1 MLRSFGEQLPQSEF
15 TVPSMTGGV
24 DPDVIEWAYWSR
36 NVQGLADTTI
46 RVRLD
51 LLTRLHTFLG
61 FPLRQAEPGHLLRFE
76 RMAIAGRSPET
87 RRAYCCHIR
96 AFYRWAARTG
106 LVREDP
112 ALMLTIPRVPRHL
125 PRPIEEDDLAVA
137 LAAARPK
144 LRAILT
150 LAAYA
155 GLRAVEIAG
164 LEWQDLRREP
174 DGTAYLFI
182 RKSKADKQRTVEV
195 GQTVI
200 QALQAYGIR
209 RRGPMFLGLEGRP
222 IDPKS
227 VSRSA
232 NKFLALH
239 GIEATLHQLRHRYGT
254 QAYSLSRD
262 LRMVQEQLGHSSP
275 ATTQIYTRASRESAR
290 TMVSAMD
297 ALARAPGASVA
308 GPYSAEV

>member
-1 MLRSFGEQLPQSEF
+1 MGELFGTDADLLEFCHWARS
-15 TVPSMTGGV
+15 
-24 DPDVIEWAYWSR
+24 
-36 NVQGLADTTI
+36 VQGLAENTV

-51 LLTRLHTFLG
+51 LLTRLYTYLG
-61 FPLRQAEPGHLLRFE
+61 FPLRQAEPGHLLHFE

-96 AFYRWAARTG
+96 AFYRWAKRTG
-106 LVREDP
+106 LVSEDP
-112 ALMLTIPRVPRHL
+112 AQVLTLPRVPRHL

-182 RKSKADKQRTVEV
+182 RKSKADKQRTVEI
-195 GQTVI
+195 GATVI
-200 QALQAYGIR
+200 QALQSYGVK

-232 NKFLALH
+232 NKFLAHH
-239 GIEATLHQLRHRYGT
+239 GIDATLHQLRHRYGT
-254 QAYSLSRD
+254 QAYAVSRD

-275 ATTQIYTRASRESAR
+275 QTTAIYTRASREAAR
-290 TMVSAMD
+290 TMVQKLD
-297 ALARAPGASVA
+297 ALARAPGAG
-308 GPYSAEV
+308 GPVPAARP